1 MSYYLAI
8 DIGASSGRHILG
20 RLENGKI
27 LLEEIYRFENHI
39 VNDGKNLVWDLG
51 HLHSSVIEGLKK
63 CSELGIHPTSV
74 AIDTWGVDYV
84 LLDSDGKE
92 ILPAVSYRDSR
103 TDSIPEAVDKIIPR
117 DALYARNGIQP
128 ISFNTLYQ
136 LYCDKDS
143 GKLDSAVSLLMMP
156 DYLAY
161 KLTGKRANEHT
172 NLTTGALIN
181 ALSGEIDRELLSTLG
196 IKSSIFGA
204 IYTPGEFL
212 GGFNEETKRLVG
224 FDSKVV
230 ICATHDTASA
240 VAACPI
246 NKGDMYI
253 SSGTWSLIG
262 TELRAPVLTPEAMN
276 SGYTNE
282 GGVEKTYRFLKN
294 IMGMWLLQGI
304 RRELGKKYSYDEMM
318 HMAMDSEPCGYF
330 NPNAKELVAPESM
343 IGAIRLLLN
352 KPEATLGELLASV
365 YHSLAISYREAMLAQ
380 ESISGMKTERICIIG
395 GGSKDSYLNALTA
408 HYTKKRVVA
417 GPVEATAIGNLTLQM
432 ISDGKFDNISAAREA
447 VKNSFKIEEIS
458 L

>member
-1 MSYYLAI
+1 
-8 DIGASSGRHILG
+8 
-20 RLENGKI
+20 
-27 LLEEIYRFENHI
+27 
-39 VNDGKNLVWDLG
+39 
-51 HLHSSVIEGLKK
+51 
-63 CSELGIHPTSV
+63 
-74 AIDTWGVDYV
+74 
-84 LLDSDGKE
+84 
-92 ILPAVSYRDSR
+92 
-103 TDSIPEAVDKIIPR
+103 
-117 DALYARNGIQP
+117 
-128 ISFNTLYQ
+128 
-136 LYCDKDS
+136 
-143 GKLDSAVSLLMMP
+143 
-156 DYLAY
+156 
-161 KLTGKRANEHT
+161 
-172 NLTTGALIN
+172 NLTTGALID

-246 NKGDMYI
+246 NKRDMYI

-380 ESISGMKTERICIIG
+380 EKISGRKTERICIIG
-395 GGSKDSYLNALTA
+395 GGSKDRYLNSLTA

-417 GPVEATAIGNLTLQM
+417 GPVEATAIGNLILQM
-432 ISDGKFDNISAAREA
+432 ISDGKFDNISAARDA
-447 VKNSFKIEEIS
+447 VRNSFNIEEIR